1 MAKCTYTIIL
11 TNGETIEVSQ
21 DGVVLQ
27 DFSGNIEIGK
37 FIENKEKINA
47 LLYNF
52 KKFDNSGEL
61 EGEDLKKA
69 KFYTG
74 RFPTVDYLI
83 QSLTIRSLD
92 CLDRVLPRKYY
103 CYCN

>member
-21 DGVVLQ
+21 EGIVLQ
-27 DFSGNIEIGK
+27 DFSGNTEIED
-37 FIENKEKINA
+37 FISNKDTINA

-52 KKFDNSGEL
+52 KKFENPNNL

-69 KFYTG
+69 KFYTNL
-74 RFPTVDYLI
+74 YI
-83 QSLTIRSLD
+83 KQNNLTFITDEDDFSEQ
-92 CLDRVLPRKYY
+92 VAT
-103 CYCN
+103 